1 MGSAYDWS
9 LAEKLFEENATA
21 FEIAKRLGCSR
32 ALVQIWAKRTNRVW
46 PPRGCR
52 TIPRDMYDEIERR
65 LRSGEI
71 LQDVAD
77 SIDVFVETLRKFA
90 LRRGIPFSNRA
101 EKSRPRIV
109 GGTLDRQGYV
119 LLRVQADGEYGYLIR
134 ANTRNDAYGY
144 APLHRMRMHDK
155 LGRKLLPGEV
165 VHHVDGDIYNNSP
178 ANLEVYE
185 SNGEHL
191 KETLKGKTPNWSEE
205 GKRRMTGRP
214 RNPRP

>member
-1 MGSAYDWS
+1 
-9 LAEKLFEENATA
+9 
-21 FEIAKRLGCSR
+21 
-32 ALVQIWAKRTNRVW
+32 
-46 PPRGCR
+46 
-52 TIPRDMYDEIERR
+52 MYDEIERR

-134 ANTRNDAYGY
+134 SNTRNDAYGY